1 MVESGEVVADLV
13 QIEEAAAVP
22 VPVPVGRFMAD
33 IVTNI
38 TRFMTGKNRNCLD
51 RGGSKILEGASTE
64 VKIRDIELHPS

>member
-22 VPVPVGRFMAD
+22 VPVPVGRLMAD

-38 TRFMTGKNRNCLD
+38 TRFMT
-51 RGGSKILEGASTE
+51 
-64 VKIRDIELHPS
+64 